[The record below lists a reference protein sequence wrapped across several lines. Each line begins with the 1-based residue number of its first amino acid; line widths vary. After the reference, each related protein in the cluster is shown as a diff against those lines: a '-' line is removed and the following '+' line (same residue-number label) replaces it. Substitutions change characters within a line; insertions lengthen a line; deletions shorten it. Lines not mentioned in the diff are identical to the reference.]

1 MEENDVKEIFSPFG
15 EIINMDMIKDELS
28 RSNRGYAYIEYKTAK
43 VLFELCSQLFLL
55 MFIKQA
61 NDASTSMNK
70 FELCGRQLRIGK
82 AIAPPFELGGK
93 KVSLLSSFIFQILF

>member
-28 RSNRGYAYIEYKTAK
+28 RSNRGYAYIEYKT
-43 VLFELCSQLFLL
+43 
-55 MFIKQA
+55 MKQA
-61 NDASTSMNK
+61 NDAATSMNK

-93 KVSLLSSFIFQILF
+93 KPEIGEIKVVIPKLAGPIST